1 MSTTVAEDKLNYK
14 ERLFVS
20 YFLGESNGN
29 ATDAARRAGYVHPNK
44 IGPRLAVKVG
54 IRAAIEARLAG
65 PALTADEVLARLS
78 DQAAADVGDFLTFSR
93 PEGRGKGDKAAPV
106 RVRLDLD
113 KARRNGKLPLV
124 KKLKRGKYGLEI
136 ELYDAQAALVQL
148 GKYHGLFRDDRA
160 DLRDEVVKEYAEDNR
175 PQDIA

>member
-1 MSTTVAEDKLNYK
+1 VAEDKLKYK

-20 YFLGESNGN
+20 YYLGEANGN
-29 ATDAARRAGYVHPNK
+29 ASEAARLAGYSSPPVLGHRLLKKVH
-44 IGPRLAVKVG
+44 

-93 PEGRGKGDKAAPV
+93 PEGRGEGDKAAPV

-160 DLRDEVVKEYAEDNR
+160 DGKDEVVKEYAEDNR